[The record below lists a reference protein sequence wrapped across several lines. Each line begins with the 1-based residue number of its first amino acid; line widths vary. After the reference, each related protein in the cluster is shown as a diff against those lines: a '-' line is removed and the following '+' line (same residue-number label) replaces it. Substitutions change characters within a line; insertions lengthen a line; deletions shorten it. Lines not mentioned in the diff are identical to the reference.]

1 MSAGV
6 KVDLAQLC
14 RAVEHSDAV
23 GALKRAPSR
32 EALHFVI
39 AIAMKSVA
47 MAALGARAIE
57 LDLGNGHSLRCT
69 VVDNATG
76 AVK

>member
-1 MSAGV
+1 MSAAV

-23 GALKRAPSR
+23 VTLKRQPSR
-32 EALHFVI
+32 EALHLVLDI
-39 AIAMKSVA
+39 AIKSVA
-47 MAALGARAIE
+47 MATLGANAID
-57 LDLGNGHSLRCT
+57 LDLGNGHSLRCQ

-76 AVK
+76 SVQ